1 MLHQTQ
7 MIETGYMVVRNFK
20 SSLEHV
26 DGLVILLSI
35 LIGQTF
41 AVVKFRIAGH
51 QLDCMIKIFMRKV
64 DLLKRK
70 VGIASIEESSCIIGI
85 KVQGFVVF
93 CQALIIHLV
102 VVECQSL
109 IVEVGGL
116 CAVKLDC
123 FFEPLKG

>member
-7 MIETGYMVVRNFK
+7 VIQTGYMVVRNFK
-20 SSLEHV
+20 SSFEHV

-35 LIGQTF
+35 LVGQTF
-41 AVVKFRIAGH
+41 AVVELRVAGH

-70 VGIASIEESSCIIGI
+70 VGITSIEEGPSVIRIQ
-85 KVQGFVVF
+85 VQSLVVF

-109 IVEVGGL
+109 IVEVGGF
-116 CAVKLDC
+116 CAVKLNC
-123 FFEPLKG
+123 FFKPLKG